1 MQGLGRMWEGRLTEA
16 GLVSSRLV
24 SRTTCITIFPE
35 AFFKKKKKEKQLIS
49 GLYSRS
55 PESETLKWNPKVYF
69 S

>member
-35 AFFKKKKKEKQLIS
+35 AFFKKKKKKLIS

-69 S
+69 T

>member
-24 SRTTCITIFPE
+24 SRTIYITIFPE
-35 AFFKKKKKEKQLIS
+35 AFFKKKEQLIS

-69 S
+69 T

>member
-35 AFFKKKKKEKQLIS
+35 AFFKKKKKNQLIS

-69 S
+69 T